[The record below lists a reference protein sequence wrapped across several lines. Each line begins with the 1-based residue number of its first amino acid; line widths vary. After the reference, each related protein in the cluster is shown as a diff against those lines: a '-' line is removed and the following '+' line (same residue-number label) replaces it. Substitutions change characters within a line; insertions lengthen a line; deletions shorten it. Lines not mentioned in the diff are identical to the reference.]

1 MNSEIK
7 VTGSKTKV
15 YLTLGTSLT
24 AAMVLSMLIFPD
36 VWRVAVYAGLGV
48 AVLVSAGLLTRAALL
63 THHELAMLAIE
74 RDKARFEA
82 RLVQVAQT
90 NSLYDARAGLVL
102 VNPTAG
108 LLPAPKAEPPVQRWE
123 VYTEH
128 TDRETNSI
136 QLLNLSLPPQALQ
149 RFAGAIGRG
158 DSFSE
163 RAATGA
169 GLTQQQFYDIRD
181 ELLSRNMAVW
191 KHPHRR
197 QQGVELTP
205 SAKALFRGIA
215 ASPLPR

>member
-7 VTGSKTKV
+7 VTGPNGRV
-15 YLTLGTSLT
+15 YITLGASLTVIVVVSMVLFPDIWRLVVYAVVAVACLT
-24 AAMVLSMLIFPD
+24 AAGTIWRGLYLGYHEMKMLEIE
-36 VWRVAVYAGLGV
+36 
-48 AVLVSAGLLTRAALL
+48 RAA
-63 THHELAMLAIE
+63 
-74 RDKARFEA
+74 ARI
-82 RLVQVAQT
+82 VQVPQDHYVYHTGNQLVTAQ
-90 NSLYDARAGLVL
+90 AV
-102 VNPTAG
+102 G
-108 LLPAPKAEPPVQRWE
+108 LLPSGKPETQPQKWQ

-128 TDRETNSI
+128 TDRETNTI
-136 QLLNLSLPPQALQ
+136 QLLSLDLPPDALH
-149 RFAGAIGRG
+149 RFAGAIARG
-158 DSFSE
+158 DSFAE

-197 QQGVELTP
+197 QQGVELTL